1 MQKLPTANLIKNET
15 TFSPAQRSS
24 GQPWGGIRAAANG
37 RFIGL
42 SLQVAGH
49 HKIILDVTGETAVQL
64 PDKSVKEIT
73 CSIIESA
80 TLRGGINGGQG
91 FGYAA
96 AHNFM

>member
-1 MQKLPTANLIKNET
+1 MASIVETLPRRTEDMQKLPAFNLIKNET
-15 TFSPAQRSS
+15 TFSPAQASS
-24 GQPWGGIRAAANG
+24 GQPWGGILAAANG

-49 HKIILDVTGETAVQL
+49 HQIILDITGEIAVEL

-80 TLRGGINGGQG
+80 TLCG
-91 FGYAA
+91 
-96 AHNFM
+96 